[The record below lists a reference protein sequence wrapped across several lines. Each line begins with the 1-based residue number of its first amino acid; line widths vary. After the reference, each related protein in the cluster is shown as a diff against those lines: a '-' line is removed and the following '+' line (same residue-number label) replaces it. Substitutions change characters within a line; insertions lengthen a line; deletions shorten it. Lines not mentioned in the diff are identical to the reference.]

1 MEGMKNMIVIKGG
14 TVVTVAGETIQDG
27 MVLVEGDK
35 IAAVGRGLPIPEGAA
50 VTDASGCWVTP
61 GLIDAHTHISVYN
74 EPQTFPGLMGDGNE
88 FSDPITAHIRGLD
101 AFDPCDMAITA
112 VREAGF
118 TTCYT
123 GPGSANV
130 IGGTGIGFKPKKS
143 ANPADLVIPGCV
155 HMKMA
160 MGENPKRCY
169 GLDGKLPMTRMGAV
183 ALLRET
189 LSKARHYSDELL
201 AAERD
206 GKEPPK
212 PDFKLDALVP
222 VVRGE
227 MRVRAHCHRA
237 DDIQSIIRVA
247 EEFGLDL
254 SLEHVTEGYKILD
267 VLQEKKLPCVVG
279 PLLMDPGKV
288 EVWGCRQDTPARMEE
303 AGIEFC
309 LTADDH
315 SATRFL
321 PAHVGLCIARGLSLE
336 GAFRSV
342 TINAAKV
349 LQLDHRLGTLEPGKD
364 ADIAVFS
371 GMPFENRSRCLGTMI
386 DGVWEKPFA
395 PIC

>member
-1 MEGMKNMIVIKGG
+1 MKGTHGAIAIKGG
-14 TVVTVAGETIQDG
+14 TVVPVVGDIIPNGTVLIEDG
-27 MVLVEGDK
+27 V
-35 IAAVGRGLPIPEGAA
+35 IRAVGTDLGIPDGAEL
-50 VTDASGCWVTP
+50 VDASGCWVTP

-74 EPQTFPGLMGDGNE
+74 EPQTFPGLIGDGNE
-88 FSDPITAHIRGLD
+88 ITDPVTAHIRALD
-101 AFDPCDMAITA
+101 AFDPCDMAVAA

-130 IGGTGIGFKPKKS
+130 IGGTGIAFKPKKS
-143 ANPADLVIPGCV
+143 ANPNDLILGECV

-169 GLDGKLPMTRMGAV
+169 GMEGKAPFTRMGSIAI
-183 ALLRET
+183 LRET
-189 LSKARHYSDELL
+189 LYRAKLYSDALL
-201 AAERD
+201 AVEKN
-206 GKEPPK
+206 GEKGPE

-237 DDIQSIIRVA
+237 DDIQTIIRIA

-254 SLEHVTEGYKILD
+254 CLEHCTEAYKILD
-267 VLQEKKLPCVVG
+267 VLQEKRLPCVVG
-279 PLLMDPGKV
+279 PMLMDPGKV

-303 AGIEFC
+303 AGIEFA
-309 LTADDH
+309 LMADDF

-321 PAHVGLCIARGLSLE
+321 PSHVGLCMARGLSME
-336 GAFRSV
+336 TAFRAV

-349 LQLDHRLGTLEPGKD
+349 LKLDRRLGSLEPGKD

-371 GMPFENRSRCLGTMI
+371 GMPFENRTRCLGTMI

-395 PIC
+395 RIG